1 MVEGSAMELRQEH
14 RTLPGEAVHIRRY
27 TPDDLEQTVRL
38 WRASKRH
45 AYPYVESQQRYTLEE
60 DTAYF
65 RDVVAVQCMVWLAE
79 VDGRLAG
86 LIALKADFIDQ
97 LYVAVEQQRRG
108 VGTALLQK
116 AREQSSEGLRLYTLQ
131 KNLSARAFYE
141 KHGFQAI
148 CYGVSPAPEH
158 EPDVEYHWR
167 P

>member
-1 MVEGSAMELRQEH
+1 
-14 RTLPGEAVHIRRY
+14 
-27 TPDDLEQTVRL
+27 
-38 WRASKRH
+38 
-45 AYPYVESQQRYTLEE
+45 
-60 DTAYF
+60 
-65 RDVVAVQCMVWLAE
+65 MVWLAE

>member
-1 MVEGSAMELRQEH
+1 MELRQEH
-14 RTLPGEAVHIRRY
+14 RTLPGEAVHLRRY
-27 TPDDLEQTVRL
+27 TPGDLEPTVYL
-38 WRASKRH
+38 WHTSKRA
-45 AYPYVESQQRYTLEE
+45 AYPYIAVQQRYTLAE

-65 RDVVAVQCMVWLAE
+65 RDVVTVQCVVWLAE
-79 VDGRLAG
+79 VAGRLAG
-86 LIALKADFIDQ
+86 LIALQEDFIDQ

-116 AREQSSEGLRLYTLQ
+116 AREHSPAGLRLYTFQ

-141 KHGFQAI
+141 KHGFQAVR
-148 CYGVSPAPEH
+148 YGVSPAPEH